1 MTRHSGHFLIWEGTG
16 RFQGVIG
23 SHDEGVDTVNQR
35 SLAPCMLFLLLFLAG
50 GCLLLGSVRDVQCE
64 VLDATNT
71 SGTVTVRFVCLHEG
85 WVPLSEVKAEV
96 RMAEKDQE
104 VGGGWYT
111 AGKLIATR
119 VVEIG
124 TIEPG
129 MRVEKEVQFTSLNWS
144 RDPGI
149 RIRLF
154 QS

>member
-1 MTRHSGHFLIWEGTG
+1 MAG
-16 RFQGVIG
+16 RL
-23 SHDEGVDTVNQR
+23 SAATVF
-35 SLAPCMLFLLLFLAG
+35 ALFCILSA

-64 VLDATNT
+64 VLDASNT

-124 TIEPG
+124 TMEPG

-154 QS
+154 QG